1 MVWNFED
8 GLKITLF
15 ITLGMRLAE
24 FQFFLMRVSRS
35 GAILLV
41 MKKKAALSDV
51 VEHFDRFAPSYERV
65 NHLLSL
71 GLDVRWRAR
80 LMGAAGGRPLRI
92 LDLCAGTLACTREA
106 LRRFPDAKVTAV
118 DACRAMLDTGLQ
130 KLDESGKR
138 RLTAV
143 CADVLE
149 ADFAPGSFDVAIS
162 SFGMRHL
169 PEQKPVLEKVHD
181 WLCPGGRLI
190 VFDFFRP
197 ERAIARLFHGTAGRY
212 ILPAAGE
219 WLGGFGPAYVN
230 LHGTIERFLSRAEYE
245 QLLRT
250 NRFVIRRSEDLTF
263 GIVSLIS
270 AEPV

>member
-1 MVWNFED
+1 MID
-8 GLKITLF
+8 RG
-15 ITLGMRLAE
+15 
-24 FQFFLMRVSRS
+24 S
-35 GAILLV
+35 GAILLF

-169 PEQKPVLEKVHD
+169 PEQRPVLEKVHD

-197 ERAIARLFHGTAGRY
+197 EKVIARLFHGTAGRY